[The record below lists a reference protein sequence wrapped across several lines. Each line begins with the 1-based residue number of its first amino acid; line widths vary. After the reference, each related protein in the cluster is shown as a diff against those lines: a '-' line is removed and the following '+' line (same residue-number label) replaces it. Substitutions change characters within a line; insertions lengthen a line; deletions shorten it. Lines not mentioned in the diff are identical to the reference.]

1 MKYALLIYGGGGYG
15 ALTEAGAE
23 EMYARHEAFAAR
35 YGDLLRG
42 GAELRDP
49 DTATSLRHRPEGI
62 VVTDGPFAETTEVL
76 GGFYLVEADDL
87 DQAVE
92 IARHVPALPDDVIEV
107 RPLRGPDDR
116 PA

>member
-1 MKYALLIYGGGGYG
+1 MKYALLIYGGGGY
-15 ALTEAGAE
+15 ADLTEAEGKELYTRHGAFG
-23 EMYARHEAFAAR
+23 AT
-35 YGDLLRG
+35 YGDRLGG

-49 DTATSLRHRPEGI
+49 DTATSVRHRPEGI

-92 IARHVPALPDDVIEV
+92 IARDVPALPGDVIEV
-107 RPLRGPDDR
+107 RPLRGSGDR